1 MKKCIL
7 LYLGVCLY
15 FVGLQ
20 AQLSTEA
27 LILNAQ
33 EVNADFVEVNH
44 ATFQVFLHMPY
55 GYDIRALAPTFQ
67 ISPQATISPASGSTM
82 NFISPVSYTVTAQD
96 GITKNTYS
104 VEVFVPT
111 IILSRRIS
119 AGWNWISLSAVPSD
133 LNVSSVLGSLPLTNL
148 DYIKSVTASAVYY
161 TSIGWFGELSNLPQ
175 YEMLFFKIAAE
186 SGLTNPPHIYFRLT
200 GKEINPT
207 ITTIPV
213 SQGWN
218 RLGFILKG
226 NIQLSKA
233 FESSTLPPGVI
244 LLKSK
249 EASAIYYPGSGWA
262 GDLDSLR
269 ILTGYMMKTTTSG
282 AIKYNASSA
291 RLDQVTQSVFPRKE
305 LYYDHRIDPLEYQ
318 NSANLIG
325 ELVDQNGEYVT
336 RKGDILIA
344 SSQTET
350 RGVSEA
356 IFVPELNRYIF
367 LLTMFSN
374 LDQEKLSF
382 SIKSLSD
389 DREKALSNELL
400 FVTDEV
406 HGLAMN
412 PLKLQ
417 LSGSTKT
424 ADVSNERSISVYQ
437 STLLINKSDY

>member
-1 MKKCIL
+1 MLIIKKAT
-7 LYLGVCLY
+7 Y
-15 FVGLQ
+15 Q
-20 AQLSTEA
+20 R
-27 LILNAQ
+27 LN
-33 EVNADFVEVNH
+33 
-44 ATFQVFLHMPY
+44 
-55 GYDIRALAPTFQ
+55 
-67 ISPQATISPASGSTM
+67 
-82 NFISPVSYTVTAQD
+82 
-96 GITKNTYS
+96 
-104 VEVFVPT
+104 
-111 IILSRRIS
+111 
-119 AGWNWISLSAVPSD
+119 
-133 LNVSSVLGSLPLTNL
+133 
-148 DYIKSVTASAVYY
+148 
-161 TSIGWFGELSNLPQ
+161 
-175 YEMLFFKIAAE
+175 
-186 SGLTNPPHIYFRLT
+186 LT

-218 RLGFILKG
+218 RIGFILKG

-249 EASAIYYPGSGWA
+249 EASAIYYPGSGWY

-282 AIKYNASSA
+282 AIKYNASST

-305 LYYDHRIDPLEYQ
+305 LYRDYQIDPLEYE

-336 RKGDILIA
+336 RKGDLLIA

-350 RGVSEA
+350 RGVTEA

-389 DREKALSNELL
+389 DREKALSNEML

-406 HGLAMN
+406 YGLAMN
-412 PLKLQ
+412 PLPLH
-417 LSGSTKT
+417 LSSSTNL
-424 ADVSNERSISVYQ
+424 ADVSNEKSMPAYLNI
-437 STLLINKSDY
+437 LMAIKSDHLKIYR